1 MLLSS
6 FGAAECLGSRKC
18 SISISRR
25 KRELLSDMKVQ
36 SFLWMACRQKFLTPN
51 TASARAHLQRGGDVV
66 AVLC

>member
-1 MLLSS
+1 MLLSA

-18 SISISRR
+18 RISISRR
-25 KRELLSDMKVQ
+25 KREASDMKVQ